1 VNKNLKKTFD
11 EIPRNQIKILII
23 RSLIF
28 TGGICI
34 TFYIVKYISLVFQGI
49 VANLTP
55 VATMILS
62 FFMTGERFKLSDVI
76 FITVSLIGVI
86 IVTLGIVYHQ
96 DNSLSLEKS
105 EFSFVK

>member
-1 VNKNLKKTFD
+1 MTCVIIVNKNLKNLFE

-28 TGGICI
+28 TAGMCI
-34 TFYIVKYISLVFQGI
+34 TFYIIKYISLVFQGI

-55 VATMILS
+55 IATMMLS
-62 FFMTGERFKLSDVI
+62 FFMTGERFKISDII

-86 IVTLGIVYHQ
+86 IVTVGIVFHQ
-96 DNSLSLEKS
+96 DNEQALE
-105 EFSFVK
+105 